1 MKKCLIVLLIISM
14 VFSSTLLKLWRCE
27 SLADN
32 QPVWPMFRYDSG
44 NTGRCPYNTAQN
56 GGGLKWKLNI
66 QGLPAIGSDGTI
78 YILCNYLYA
87 INPDDGT
94 EPFDFYN
101 NSVEAAA
108 HGALFKVTGVSDDGP
123 GFYM

>member
-1 MKKCLIVLLIISM
+1 MIIAILI
-14 VFSSTLLKLWRCE
+14 F
-27 SLADN
+27 
-32 QPVWPMFRYDSG
+32 
-44 NTGRCPYNTAQN
+44 
-56 GGGLKWKLNI
+56 GGL
-66 QGLPAIGSDGTI
+66 G
-78 YILCNYLYA
+78 ILILTPFVSGFMGGVTGKPDLTMQTSVSSA